1 MGETFRVYYLYRG
14 EEKFLDFDE
23 WLAVILFLDET
34 ENFEGGFAYMI
45 YLDGEIR
52 YIRILDHE
60 NGTDAW
66 LNMEGDEVNLDQE
79 FRSTI

>member
-1 MGETFRVYYLYRG
+1 VGDTFSVYYLYRG

-45 YLDGEIR
+45 YLNGEIR

-66 LNMEGDEVNLDQE
+66 LNMEGDEVNLEQE